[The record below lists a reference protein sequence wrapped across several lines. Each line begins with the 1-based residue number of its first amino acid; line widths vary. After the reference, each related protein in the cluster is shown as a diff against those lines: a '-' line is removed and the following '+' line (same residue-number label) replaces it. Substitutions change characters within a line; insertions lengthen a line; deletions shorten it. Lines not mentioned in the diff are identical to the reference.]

1 LIAGKLTAL
10 LLGIKVDILFVLEVE
25 LEEEVVVVTPN

>member
-10 LLGIKVDILFVLEVE
+10 LLGIEVDILFVLEVE